1 MQSCADA
8 PHLQTKLKLIG
19 MKYLMAWAVFFLGA
33 FSATSQ
39 TKDIFFDPSIYKGL
53 EWRNIG
59 PFRGGRCVAVAGLPN
74 DPLTYYMGST
84 GGGVWKTEDAGLNW
98 SNISD
103 GFFEVGSIGAIAIAP
118 SDPSTIYVGTGE
130 HAIRGVMTSH
140 GNGVYRSR
148 DGGQTWEHAG
158 LKNSRHIAAIQIHP
172 KNPDLLWV
180 AVQGAAHGEST
191 DRGVYRSEDGGISWQ
206 RVLYINTT
214 TGCADLSIDYENPRI
229 LYATMWDH
237 IRTPWQIRS
246 GGTGS
251 GLYKSSDGGLNW
263 EQLCNGLPQ
272 NIGKAGIAVS
282 PANKNIVYAIIEGE
296 QGGVYRSDNGGKHW
310 EQSCSDR
317 KTIARAWYYTEI
329 VPDPQNEE
337 TVYVLNAPLLKS
349 IDGGRTFESIP
360 NPHSDQHALWIN
372 PHDSDIMILG
382 NDGGAT
388 VSFNG
393 GKSWTS
399 QNNQPTAQFYRVIAD
414 NRFPYYLY
422 GGQQDNTSV
431 AIPSRT
437 NGPGI
442 QASDWYPVAGG
453 ESAFIALD
461 PNAPHTIYGGSYQ
474 GNLSVY
480 DATTKFQKDIM
491 AYPSLELGMTPAEM
505 KYRFNWN
512 APLLAAPQQP
522 QTLYH
527 AANVVFK
534 SIDGGN
540 TWTTI
545 SPDLTRDEKEKQ
557 GKGGVP
563 YTNEGAGGENYNTI
577 SYLACSSLENKL
589 IWAGS
594 DDGLLHLTRDEG
606 QSWQNVTPP
615 QLGEALIN
623 CIEPSPFQ
631 AGAAYIVATRYKF
644 NDFTPL
650 AFYTEDYGKSWTT
663 ITNGIRKEDFL
674 RVIRA
679 DKKQEGL
686 LYAGAETGFYVS
698 FDNGRYWQHLQL
710 NLPVCP
716 INDLTIQDN
725 DLIAATSG
733 RSFWILDDLSAFQQS
748 AGQLKNQPLLFTPK
762 PAVRFAG
769 QNSSKPY
776 AGIGKNP
783 LNGVIIDY
791 YLPENKD
798 SAVVQLKILDDKGQL
813 IRSYSNQKEED
824 EVAPYEGGPQ
834 AEKLLPSKKG
844 INRFNWDM
852 RRPSVGGVPG
862 VFVFGQYQG
871 SMLNPGEY
879 QIELIVEGQVLRT
892 SCRIMPDPRL
902 DASPDD
908 YMAQQ
913 AVLHTIEENIQD
925 IHRSVNN
932 MRNIK
937 SQMSTI
943 QQNLK
948 KIECTQ
954 ELINAGDSIVMRIE
968 NWENQLIQTQQK
980 TYQDVINFPNRL
992 SADLLDL
999 KRRADSH
1006 DPRLTSGVTQR
1017 LDDLLAEWTQ
1027 FKKEMKRILEEDITT
1042 FNQLYN
1048 QNQIPAIVLPFGA
1061 E

>member
-1 MQSCADA
+1 MQSCVDA

-19 MKYLMAWAVFFLGA
+19 MKFLLAWAVLILGA

-39 TKDIFFDPSIYKGL
+39 TKDILFDPSVYDGL

-74 DPLTYYMGST
+74 NPLTYYMGST

-103 GFFEVGSIGAIAIAP
+103 DFFEVGSIGAIAISP
-118 SDPSTIYVGTGE
+118 SDPNTIYVGTGE
-130 HAIRGVMTSH
+130 HPIRGVMTSH

-148 DGGQTWEHAG
+148 NAGQSWEHVG
-158 LKNSRHIAAIQIHP
+158 LKKSRHIAAIQVHP
-172 KNPDLLWV
+172 DNPDLLWV

-191 DRGVYRSEDGGISWQ
+191 DRGIYRSENGGISWE
-206 RVLYINTT
+206 RVLYINNT
-214 TGCADLSIDYENPRI
+214 TGCTDLSIDSENPRI

-237 IRTPWQIRS
+237 LRTPWQIRS
-246 GGTGS
+246 GGPGS
-251 GLYKSSDGGLNW
+251 GIYKSSDGGLNW
-263 EQLCNGLPQ
+263 EKLCNGLPK
-272 NIGKAGIAVS
+272 NIGKSGIAVS
-282 PANKNIVYAIIEGE
+282 PANENLVYAIIEGDE
-296 QGGVYRSDNGGKHW
+296 GGVYRSENGGKHW
-310 EQSCSDR
+310 EKTCSDR

-349 IDGGRTFESIP
+349 TDGGRTFEAIP
-360 NPHSDQHALWIN
+360 NPHSDQHALWIS
-372 PHDSDIMILG
+372 PHNNNLMILG

-388 VSFNG
+388 ITFNG

-399 QNNQPTAQFYRVIAD
+399 QGNQPTAQFYRVITD
-414 NRFPYYLY
+414 NRFPYYIY
-422 GGQQDNTSV
+422 GGQQDNSTI

-437 NGPGI
+437 NDAGI

-453 ESAFIALD
+453 ESAFIAFD
-461 PNAPHTIYGGSYQ
+461 PNAPQVIYGGSYQ

-480 DATTKFQKDIM
+480 DDKTKFKKDIM
-491 AYPSLELGMTPAEM
+491 TYPSLELGKTPAEM

-512 APLLAAPQQP
+512 APLIASPQKP
-522 QTLYH
+522 QILYH

-534 SIDGGN
+534 STDGGIK
-540 TWTTI
+540 WSTI

-577 SYLACSSLENKL
+577 SYLACSGLEEGL

-594 DDGLLHLTRDEG
+594 DDGLLHITRNEG
-606 QSWQNVTPP
+606 QSWENVTPP

-631 AGAAYIVATRYKF
+631 SGAAYIVATRYKF
-644 NDFTPL
+644 NDFKPM
-650 AFYTEDYGKSWTT
+650 AFYTEDYGKNWTT
-663 ITNGIRKEDFL
+663 ITKGIRKNDFL

-679 DKKQEGL
+679 DKKQAGV

-698 FDNGRYWQHLQL
+698 FDNGTYWHHLQL

-716 INDLTIQDN
+716 INDLTIRDN

-733 RSFWILDDLSAFQQS
+733 RSFWILDDLSLFQQS
-748 AGQLKNQPLLFTPK
+748 LGEFDEQALLFTPK
-762 PAVRFAG
+762 PAIRFAG
-769 QNSSKPY
+769 QQNK
-776 AGIGKNP
+776 AQHLNIGTNP

-791 YLPENKD
+791 YLPEDKD
-798 SAVVQLKILDDKGQL
+798 SAVVQLKILDANGQL
-813 IRSYSNQKEED
+813 IRAYSNQED
-824 EVAPYEGGPQ
+824 EEAATPYEGGPQ
-834 AEKLLPSKKG
+834 AEPLLPVKKG
-844 INRFNWDM
+844 INRFNWDL
-852 RRPSVGGVPG
+852 RRPSIGGVPG

-879 QIELIVEGQVLRT
+879 QIELIIEEQILRT
-892 SCRIMPDPRL
+892 SCRLLPDPRL

-908 YMAQQ
+908 YTAQQ
-913 AVLHTIEENIQD
+913 NILLSIEENIQD
-925 IHRSVNN
+925 IHRSINN

-937 SQMSTI
+937 NQMASI

-954 ELINAGDSIVMRIE
+954 ELIDAGDSIVLRIE
-968 NWENQLIQTQQK
+968 NWEKQLIQPQQK

-999 KRRADSH
+999 KRRTDSH
-1006 DPRLTSGVTQR
+1006 DPRVTSGTLER
-1017 LDDLLAEWTQ
+1017 LDDLLVEWTQ
-1027 FKKEMKRILEEDITT
+1027 FKKEMKKILDEDITA